1 LTDLRTA
8 LLQSLLPL
16 RGRGLE
22 IGPGYNPLVPKAEGF
37 QVKTA
42 DYTDQEG
49 LRRKYSG
56 TPNVEIERI
65 EPVDHVLDGT
75 RSMADSIGQEAAFD
89 YIVASHVIEHT
100 PDMLDF
106 LKSCQRLLRPS
117 GLLLLA
123 VPDKRFCFDIFQP
136 LTGTGAVLQAH
147 LDRRKAPPPG
157 AIFDDFAYNAVR
169 RGEIGW
175 GPSDPRP
182 LSFFNGLPHAAA
194 TYYRA
199 QQATEYID
207 VHVWRF
213 VPSSFRLIMRDL
225 HDMGEL
231 DLAERHFYDTIR
243 NEFFMVLSTSAPGCP
258 VDRLSLAKRA
268 MAEQAAIH
276 IEDV

>member
-1 LTDLRTA
+1 M
-8 LLQSLLPL
+8 LPL
-16 RGRGLE
+16 HGRGLE
-22 IGPGYNPLVPKAEGF
+22 IGPGYNPLVPKAKGYRVE
-37 QVKTA
+37 TA
-42 DYTDQEG
+42 DYTDQAG
-49 LRRKYSG
+49 LRHKYTN
-56 TPNVEIERI
+56 TPNVEIDRI
-65 EPVDHVLDGT
+65 EHVDHVLDGT
-75 RSMADSIGQEAAFD
+75 RSMADSIAQEAAFD

-106 LKSCQRLLRPS
+106 LKSCERLLRPT

-147 LDRRKAPPPG
+147 LDRRKAPSPG
-157 AIFDDFAYNAVR
+157 AIFDDIAYNAVR

-175 GPSDPRP
+175 GPQDPRP

-194 TYYRA
+194 SFYGAQRA
-199 QQATEYID
+199 TDYVD
-207 VHVWRF
+207 VHIWRF

-231 DLAERHFYDTIR
+231 GLSERHFYDTIR
-243 NEFFMVLSTSAPGCP
+243 NEFFMVMSMSAPGCP
-258 VDRLSLAKRA
+258 VDRLSLAKRS
-268 MAEQAAIH
+268 MAEQATIH